1 MATELSLVIFNKTY
15 SNQKSGFN
23 QILSRAQ
30 LKQPELIFPM
40 SSCISAS
47 KGPKRRSIIF
57 HREFIWAQASDDH
70 FRSPFNGKKRE
81 GLKGNKR
88 WTLIYVRPSFHSDS
102 ISKDKPWPLCSSI
115 QKKNPSLIFFSG
127 SRKWE
132 ARNFCLVAFM
142 TAVLRC
148 DSTAVIKIQNLCLK
162 YQCSEF
168 YHFLGGSL

>member
-115 QKKNPSLIFFSG
+115 QKKNPNLIFFWIEKVRSDELLFG
-127 SRKWE
+127 CFYDSR
-132 ARNFCLVAFM
+132 AALY
-142 TAVLRC
+142 
-148 DSTAVIKIQNLCLK
+148 STAVIKIQNLCLK
-162 YQCSEF
+162 YQCSVF
-168 YHFLGGSL
+168 